1 MAIARL
7 ASDLLHLCYSSH
19 ITKMSRKDYSR
30 ISSILEMRN
39 VVSTLNTYLVWHNTS
54 LIIEQVYKWV
64 GGQWEKK
71 LGILQFLI
79 NTPSNHH
86 IF

>member
-1 MAIARL
+1 MAIAIL
-7 ASDLLHLCYSSH
+7 ASDLSHLCYSSH

-30 ISSILEMRN
+30 IYSILEMRN

-64 GGQWEKK
+64 GGRGRKS
-71 LGILQFLI
+71 LVSCSF
-79 NTPSNHH
+79 
-86 IF
+86 